1 MSDSTRFVIPD
12 GGPTILLAGGGTGG
26 HVFPLLA
33 VADALREIAP
43 EVHVVFVGTERGM
56 EADLVPKRGY
66 ELALVRVKPIRGG
79 GISGAISGIWR
90 AAASFPE
97 SGRLL
102 RKHAPSAVVSI
113 GGYAAGPVSLL
124 GRVRGIP
131 LSLIEPNAVMG
142 LSNRLIAPIVHR
154 GYTAFSD
161 AERHFRTGR
170 ALRTGVPIRL
180 GFQSRPYV
188 RDGQTLRVLVL
199 GGSQGAKSLNE
210 TLPEALARVSS
221 KISVTHQCGAAH
233 AASVGARY
241 ETLKPA
247 FPFRIVPFIEDMPAE
262 LGRADLVLSRSGASA
277 VSEIAAIGRPALYV
291 PYPFAAGDHQRKN
304 AESMADGGAAVCVQA
319 SEANVERLVK
329 EIERLAREP
338 ELLQRMALAAAE
350 RGRPDAAF
358 DIARDVLGLAG
369 LGAPSSRRVTSGA
382 RSGKDDG
389 GGLASSLVEAR

>member
-1 MSDSTRFVIPD
+1 VSDS
-12 GGPTILLAGGGTGG
+12 PTILLAGGGTGG

-43 EVHVVFVGTERGM
+43 DVHVVFVGTERGM
-56 EADLVPKRGY
+56 EAGLVPKRGY
-66 ELALVRVKPIRGG
+66 ELALVHVRPIRGG

-97 SGRLL
+97 SGKLL
-102 RKHAPSAVVSI
+102 RKHTPSAVVSI
-113 GGYAAGPVSLL
+113 GGYAAGPVSL
-124 GRVRGIP
+124 RARARGIP

-142 LSNRLIAPIVHR
+142 LSNRLIAPIVQR

-180 GFQSRPYV
+180 GFQPRPYA
-188 RDGQTLRVLVL
+188 RDGETLRVLVL

-210 TLPEALARVSS
+210 TVPEALANVAKVAS
-221 KISVTHQCGAAH
+221 KLSVTHQCGALH
-233 AASVGARY
+233 AANVSARY
-241 ETLKPA
+241 GTLQPA
-247 FPFRIVPFIEDMPAE
+247 FPFRIVPFIDDMPGE
-262 LGRADLVLSRSGASA
+262 LGRADLVISRSGASA
-277 VSEIAAIGRPALYV
+277 VSEIAAIGRPAVYV

-304 AESMADGGAAVCVQA
+304 AESMAGDGAAVCVDA
-319 SEANVERLVK
+319 SEANAERMAQ
-329 EIERLAREP
+329 EIQRLARDP
-338 ELLQRMALAAAE
+338 DLLARMAARAAE
-350 RGRPDAAF
+350 RGRPNAAY

-369 LGAPSSRRVTSGA
+369 LGETSARRLATVVA
-382 RSGKDDG
+382 SGKDDG

>member
-1 MSDSTRFVIPD
+1 MSES
-12 GGPTILLAGGGTGG
+12 PTILLAGGGTGG

-33 VADALREIAP
+33 VADALGEIAP
-43 EVHVVFVGTERGM
+43 NVHVVFVGTERGM
-56 EADLVPKRGY
+56 EANLVPKRGY

-79 GISGAISGIWR
+79 GITGAISGIWR

-97 SGRLL
+97 SGKLL
-102 RKHAPSAVVSI
+102 AKHTPRAVLSI

-124 GRVRGIP
+124 ARVRGVP

-142 LSNRLIAPIVHR
+142 LSNRLIAPIVQR
-154 GYTAFSD
+154 GYTAFSN
-161 AERHFRTGR
+161 AERHFRAGR

-180 GFQSRPYV
+180 GFQARPYV
-188 RDGQTLRVLVL
+188 REAGVLRVLVL

-210 TLPEALARVSS
+210 TVPEALARVSA
-221 KISVTHQCGAAH
+221 KLVVTHQCGAAH
-233 AASVGARY
+233 VASVGARY

-247 FPFRIVPFIEDMPAE
+247 FPFQIVPFIDDMPAE
-262 LGRADLVLSRSGASA
+262 LGRADLVISRSGASA

-304 AESMADGGAAVCVQA
+304 AESMAHAGAAVCVAA
-319 SEANVERLVK
+319 SEADVPRLAK
-329 EIERLAREP
+329 EIERLAGDP
-338 ELLQRMALAAAE
+338 ALLSRMAKLATE

-369 LGAPSSRRVTSGA
+369 LGEPSSQRLSGSA
-382 RSGKDDG
+382 RSNRGDG
-389 GGLASSLVEAR
+389 GGMASSLVEAR

>member
-1 MSDSTRFVIPD
+1 VSDS
-12 GGPTILLAGGGTGG
+12 PTILLAGGGTGG

-33 VADALREIAP
+33 VADALGEIAP
-43 EVHVVFVGTERGM
+43 DVHVVFVGTERGM
-56 EADLVPKRGY
+56 EAELVPKRGY
-66 ELALVRVKPIRGG
+66 ELALVHVRPIRGG

-97 SGRLL
+97 SGKLL
-102 RKHAPSAVVSI
+102 RKHAPSAVLSI
-113 GGYAAGPVSLL
+113 GGYAAGPVSLRA
-124 GRVRGIP
+124 RVRGIP

-142 LSNRLIAPIVHR
+142 LSNRLIAPIVQR

-180 GFQSRPYV
+180 GFQPRPYARV
-188 RDGQTLRVLVL
+188 GETLRVLVL

-210 TLPEALARVSS
+210 TVPEALAKVSS
-221 KISVTHQCGAAH
+221 KLSVTHQCGALH
-233 AASVGARY
+233 AATVGARY

-247 FPFRIVPFIEDMPAE
+247 FPFRIVPFIDDMPAE
-262 LGRADLVLSRSGASA
+262 LGRADLVISRSGASA
-277 VSEIAAIGRPALYV
+277 VSEIAAIGRPAVYV

-304 AESMADGGAAVCVQA
+304 AESMAEGGAAVCVSA
-319 SEANVERLVK
+319 SEATVERLAE
-329 EIERLAREP
+329 EIQRLAREP
-338 ELLQRMALAAAE
+338 ELLARMAAAAAE
-350 RGRPDAAF
+350 RGRPNAAF

-369 LGAPSSRRVTSGA
+369 LGESSVSRTARTT